1 MVYMYMSVLCLAPT
15 YESML
20 MILEILKIMPSNR
33 AKAVFDTAK
42 TSSYHINSIAQCRQS
57 TKMTSVFKLVLNGR
71 GGNKRYD
78 FEAES
83 PKHAGTWSWF
93 FLFMA

>member
-1 MVYMYMSVLCLAPT
+1 
-15 YESML
+15 
-20 MILEILKIMPSNR
+20 MILGILKIMPSNR

-42 TSSYHINSIAQCRQS
+42 TSSYHINSIAHCKQS
-57 TKMTSVFKLVLNGR
+57 TKMTSVFKLVLSGR

-83 PKHAGTWSWF
+83 PKHASTWCLVKVFCLWSNDRCSISRNCVHYQ
-93 FLFMA
+93 